1 MLMPFFWG
9 DESNACGANE
19 TVQFPIREKLFLPL
33 FDEFSNHI

>member
-19 TVQFPIREKLFLPL
+19 TVQFTIREKF
-33 FDEFSNHI
+33 F